1 MDLCSTSRG
10 KPLLPWIIRG
20 LMDSCTR
27 HRRFEVQGLELD
39 SLEVE
44 DTFGCPK
51 SEAEQEINRAVR
63 KTPYMIPDFHLVK
76 Y

>member
-1 MDLCSTSRG
+1 MHKAPSVR
-10 KPLLPWIIRG
+10 
-20 LMDSCTR
+20 
-27 HRRFEVQGLELD
+27 EVQGLELD

-44 DTFGCPK
+44 DSLPLGAPNQ
-51 SEAEQEINRAVR
+51 SEVEQETNGAVR